1 MSVEELELV
10 VSRLA
15 ADELAL
21 FSQWFDE
28 FRAQQW
34 DRQIEA
40 DILAGKLDRL
50 ASVPMMTSS
59 PVVALPFETF
69 CLTRILVSLPRWR
82 LQEIRETLP
91 IKI

>member
-15 ADELAL
+15 ADEFAL

-34 DRQIEA
+34 DGQIEA
-40 DILAGKLDRL
+40 EILAGKLD
-50 ASVPMMTSS
+50 
-59 PVVALPFETF
+59 
-69 CLTRILVSLPRWR
+69 
-82 LQEIRETLP
+82 
-91 IKI
+91 

>member
-28 FRAQQW
+28 FRAGQW
-34 DRQIEA
+34 DSQIEA
-40 DILAGKLDRL
+40 DILAGKLDAAGQR
-50 ASVPMMTSS
+50 ADDDFESERCTS
-59 PVVALPFETF
+59 L
-69 CLTRILVSLPRWR
+69 
-82 LQEIRETLP
+82 
-91 IKI
+91 

>member
-15 ADELAL
+15 ADEFAL

-28 FRAQQW
+28 FRSQQW

-40 DILAGKLDRL
+40 DILAGKLDPAGRR
-50 ASVPMMTSS
+50 ADDDFESGRCTS
-59 PVVALPFETF
+59 L
-69 CLTRILVSLPRWR
+69 
-82 LQEIRETLP
+82 
-91 IKI
+91 

>member
-10 VSRLA
+10 VSGLS

-21 FSQWFDE
+21 FAEWFDE

-40 DILAGKLDRL
+40 DILAGKLDAAGKRADDDFQSGRCTPL
-50 ASVPMMTSS
+50 
-59 PVVALPFETF
+59 
-69 CLTRILVSLPRWR
+69 
-82 LQEIRETLP
+82 
-91 IKI
+91 

>member
-40 DILAGKLDRL
+40 DIQAGKLAAAGQRADDDFESGRC
-50 ASVPMMTSS
+50 TS
-59 PVVALPFETF
+59 L
-69 CLTRILVSLPRWR
+69 
-82 LQEIRETLP
+82 
-91 IKI
+91 

>member
-10 VSRLA
+10 VSRLT

-28 FRAQQW
+28 FRAEQW

-40 DILAGKLDRL
+40 DVLAGKLDAAGKR
-50 ASVPMMTSS
+50 ADDD
-59 PVVALPFETF
+59 FESGRCTP
-69 CLTRILVSLPRWR
+69 L
-82 LQEIRETLP
+82 
-91 IKI
+91 